1 MNKLHAIISTIKEHE
16 SLYLIE
22 LDASGIALSMLLFDL
37 NPVFSAGSKVSVL
50 FKETEV
56 MLAKKLTGEISINN
70 LFKATVTEIHAGALL
85 ANVSLHSLAGNM
97 VSIITMDALERL
109 GLKNND
115 EITVLIKASQISL
128 EAHRDD

>member
-1 MNKLHAIISTIKEHE
+1 MNKLQAIISNVKEHE

-22 LDASGIALSMLLFDL
+22 LDASGISLSMLLFDL
-37 NPVFSAGSKVSVL
+37 NPVFSVGNRVSVL

-56 MLAKKLTGEISINN
+56 MLAKNLTGEISINN
-70 LFKATVTEIHAGALL
+70 HFKATVTEIRAGTIL
-85 ANVSLHSLAGNM
+85 ANVSLHCMAGNV

-109 GLKNND
+109 ELRKND
-115 EITVLIKASQISL
+115 TITVLIKASQISL

>member
-22 LDASGIALSMLLFDL
+22 LDASGITLSMLLFDL

-56 MLAKKLTGEISINN
+56 MLAKNLTGEISINN
-70 LFKATVTEIHAGALL
+70 LFKATVTEIRAGSLL